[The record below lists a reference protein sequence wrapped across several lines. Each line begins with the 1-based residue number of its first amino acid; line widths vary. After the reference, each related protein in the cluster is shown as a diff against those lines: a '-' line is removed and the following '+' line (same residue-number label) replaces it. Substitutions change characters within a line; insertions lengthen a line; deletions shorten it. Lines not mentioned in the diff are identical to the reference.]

1 MLILGVT
8 PHIYLSVKRIVV
20 KQVCAVELLAVCL
33 GHTNDV
39 LISLEYLNL
48 ENVSK
53 QLVS

>member
-1 MLILGVT
+1 MF
-8 PHIYLSVKRIVV
+8 LSVKRIVV

-48 ENVSK
+48 ENKTKQIVS
-53 QLVS
+53 